1 MCNFFARYQ
10 KPFSLSRCLIVVF
23 FGKWDYGTVGLCDV
37 AADGKKNFSHCLI
50 VSFSHCRLFWTMGLW
65 DYGTMGRRGRQK
77 EKLFSLSHFPIFSLS
92 SFLDNGTLRRWDYG
106 TSRPPI
112 KLCAKRTLP
121 FTFQFVVVPERTVRE
136 GEPLRTFVRSFANT
150 HSKFNNLLCR
160 IESQYVAVG
169 YDATI
174 AYRTTYT
181 HARSIQRY
189 RHVVHHALHEHLTLH
204 STAIHIV

>member
-1 MCNFFARYQ
+1 MCKGRHGRGEEN
-10 KPFSLSRCLIVVF
+10 
-23 FGKWDYGTVGLCDV
+23 
-37 AADGKKNFSHCLI
+37 SHCLI
-50 VSFSHCRLFWTMGLW
+50 VSLSFL
-65 DYGTMGRRGRQK
+65 DDGTMGRWDYATSRPTERK
-77 EKLFSLSHFPIFSLS
+77 TFLIVPFSHFPIVF
-92 SFLDNGTLRRWDYG
+92 FLDNGTLRRWDYA

-112 KLCAKRTLP
+112 KLCAKRTTL
-121 FTFQFVVVPERTVRE
+121 FTFHFSPFSLLSSPNAPFAEGSPSERS
-136 GEPLRTFVRSFANT
+136 FVRSPT
-150 HSKFNNLLCR
+150 HSKFNNLLCCV
-160 IESQYVAVG
+160 ESQYVAVG